1 MNVAAPC
8 IILVPTLSNAS
19 VTPGNSDA
27 SFSATAA
34 PGGTSTSVSPNAAA
48 ASTAHVTHRAGIA
61 IIAGIPFSEDWVNA
75 PCAIGVSITP
85 GITSD
90 TLIPVLNSSTLSAS
104 VSPTSANLVAQ

>member
-8 IILVPTLSNAS
+8 ITRVPTLNSAS

-34 PGGTSTSVSPNAAA
+34 PGGTSTSVRPNAAA

-61 IIAGIPFSEDWVNA
+61 IIADTPFSESCLSA
-75 PCAIGVSITP
+75 LRAIGVSITP

-90 TLIPVLNSSTLSAS
+90 TFIPVLNSSTRSAS
-104 VSPTSANLVAQ
+104 VIPTSANLVEL